1 MLNVN
6 MINNFIYFNHLDFLL
21 LCVAEDI
28 VRIVFRYLF
37 SSLHEFFFVSN
48 RVNYILWDIFFYGQ
62 IQDQ

>member
-1 MLNVN
+1 

-37 SSLHEFFFVSN
+37 SSLHEFFLF
-48 RVNYILWDIFFYGQ
+48 Q
-62 IQDQ
+62 IG